1 MSDERT
7 TPVDDAK
14 LKEMILKLLDRA
26 GSNPRL
32 TARLLREKAEERL
45 KLDKDALKFKREDIK
60 NIIAEWW
67 NANVVSKPPVVKKE
81 IPSSTDR
88 ILQAL
93 TRLAKAVGKGPVFFK
108 KIADES
114 TGAKIRHI
122 RQRCSAIPVLLI
134 FLKLG

>member
-7 TPVDDAK
+7 AVVDDSK
-14 LKEMILKLLDRA
+14 LKDMILKLLDRA

-45 KLDKDALKFKREDIK
+45 KLDKDALKYKREDIK
-60 NIIAEWW
+60 KIIAEWW
-67 NANVVSKPPVVKKE
+67 NANMVSKPPVVKKE
-81 IPSSTDR
+81 TPFSTDAT
-88 ILQAL
+88 LQAL
-93 TRLAKAVGKGPVFFK
+93 TRLAKALGKGPVFFK

-122 RQRCSAIPVLLI
+122 RQRCSALRVLFI
-134 FLKLG
+134 FFQRG